1 MINISSNQFGHSETY
16 FFFFFSLG
24 ISFPLPTEIEE
35 ERNKKL
41 KSTSF
46 THFFSF
52 RSLFL
57 DQKPTTKLTWVL
69 PTTSLCYI
77 WYFPLIINHKELGIA
92 LYFVVQRNMYLCLME
107 RCVILS
113 YLIIFLFTKRNFIL
127 QGKSNLKSFYI
138 PAHIYHLITLTASVS
153 QQIRTVIKNVSQ
165 SLFPNQ

>member
-41 KSTSF
+41 KSASF
-46 THFFSF
+46 THFFFCLFSQT
-52 RSLFL
+52 RSR
-57 DQKPTTKLTWVL
+57 KLTWVL
-69 PTTSLCYI
+69 PTTTSLCYI
-77 WYFPLIINHKELGIA
+77 WYPPSLNNHKELGIA